1 MPRRHGHSIGPE
13 AARGGVIMHHYDQ
26 TEWRFTMSEQELR
39 LEAVKTAARVSSP
52 YDDVANLL
60 VHARWIADF
69 IQTGRS
75 PASETA
81 EA

>member
-1 MPRRHGHSIGPE
+1 
-13 AARGGVIMHHYDQ
+13 
-26 TEWRFTMSEQELR
+26 MSEQELR